1 MLDMSSKFI
10 IYLSILCNLMFVFG
24 TNGDSQKLINLGTK
38 NSGTRTREDKR
49 TYCSSNKDYVWC
61 LPDNYTAEENPFQ
74 HADMVPNR
82 PLPWYYVFEFRIKNI
97 DKIDDKAQSV
107 SISMYFS
114 VRWFEPRLVINETH
128 KAWSEV
134 KLGPPNE
141 VTISSQNLKH
151 LWYPELEIY
160 GIESFRAYTV
170 LREMSGLRIKKDQT
184 INYELKVE
192 VTISC
197 QMNFDNYP
205 LDEQMC
211 LFQVGSY
218 YGSNETIQCESN
230 LTYDATRQKN
240 IQHVVHLELLPPE
253 NQTVTLIS
261 GNYAVCGFSIH
272 LHRKR
277 MQNFVQI
284 YMPSFM
290 FVVAS
295 WISFV
300 VKPEMVPGRM
310 ALLVSILLIQLN
322 LFNNSK
328 DKGPVSNSNINA
340 LDLYLVFSMF
350 LVFSALMEFAVVLV
364 LMKLMPT
371 WTVNMVNEMTSNKKF
386 ALNRNTVY
394 DTKDSNELTKSLS
407 HPKTSSAFQILRNNR
422 DFDTTST
429 ETTTT
434 RAKETTC
441 QPNMNDVKHATE
453 YLCNKIDFISLS
465 LAPIIFIIFHLVYF
479 IYYLNQQAEMT

>member
-1 MLDMSSKFI
+1 MYD
-10 IYLSILCNLMFVFG
+10 
-24 TNGDSQKLINLGTK
+24 KLITFSLIVCYVWPNFGVYGNVKNVMNLGNMTARLT
-38 NSGTRTREDKR
+38 SRQDKR
-49 TYCSSNKDYVWC
+49 SYCSSNENYVWC
-61 LPDNYTAEENPFQ
+61 LPDNYTSEENPFQ
-74 HADMVPNR
+74 HADMVPNK
-82 PLPWYYVFEFRIKNI
+82 PLPWNNSFEFNIKNI

-107 SISMYFS
+107 SLSMYFS
-114 VRWFEPRLVINETH
+114 VKWFDPRLVINETH

-141 VTISSQNLKH
+141 VTISSKNLLN

-160 GIESFRAYTV
+160 GIESFRAYKV
-170 LREMSGLRIKKDQT
+170 LREMSGLRIKKDKT

-205 LDEQMC
+205 LDEQDC

-230 LTYDATRQKN
+230 WTYDATRQKN
-240 IQHVVHLELLPPE
+240 IQHVIELKSLPHKDK
-253 NQTVTLIS
+253 TVTLKS

-300 VKPEMVPGRM
+300 VKPDMVPGRM

-364 LMKLMPT
+364 LMKVMPS
-371 WTVNMVNEMTSNKKF
+371 WTVNMVNEMTLNKKF
-386 ALNRNTVY
+386 ALNRNNVFDEK
-394 DTKDSNELTKSLS
+394 DTNELTKSINS
-407 HPKTSSAFQILRNNR
+407 QKVSSAFQVLRNKHC
-422 DFDTTST
+422 F
-429 ETTTT
+429 ETTENIT
-434 RAKETTC
+434 RTAKETTC
-441 QPNMNDVKHATE
+441 QLDVNDVKDATE

-465 LAPIIFIIFHLVYF
+465 LAPIIFIIFHIVYF
-479 IYYLNQQAEMT
+479 IVYQ

>member
-1 MLDMSSKFI
+1 MCNKFI
-10 IYLSILCNLMFVFG
+10 ILKLTFYYIIHYSEVEGATKKLLTSGNTSFG
-24 TNGDSQKLINLGTK
+24 TSSRQ
-38 NSGTRTREDKR
+38 DKR

-74 HADMVPNR
+74 HADMAHDK
-82 PLPWYYVFEFRIKNI
+82 PLPWNYSFEFRIKNI
-97 DKIDDKAQSV
+97 DKISDKGQSV
-107 SISMYFS
+107 SLSMYFA

-134 KLGPPNE
+134 KLGPSNE
-141 VTISSQNLKH
+141 VTISSSNLKH

-160 GIESFRAYTV
+160 GIESFRAYKV
-170 LREMSGLRIKKDQT
+170 LREMSGLRIRKDQT
-184 INYELKVE
+184 INYELNVE

-205 LDEQMC
+205 LDRQKC

-230 LTYDATRQKN
+230 WWYDATRQKN
-240 IQHVVHLELLPPE
+240 IQHVVDLMSLPPE
-253 NQTVTLIS
+253 NQTVSLIS

-272 LHRKR
+272 LQRKR

-300 VKPEMVPGRM
+300 VKPDMVPGRM

-328 DKGPVSNSNINA
+328 DKGPVSNSNVNA

-364 LMKLMPT
+364 LMKVMPS
-371 WTVNMVNEMTSNKKF
+371 WTVYMVNDMCLNRKF
-386 ALNRNTVY
+386 ALNRNSEN
-394 DTKDSNELTKSLS
+394 DEKDSNELAKSIN
-407 HPKTSSAFQILRNNR
+407 KQKVSSAFQVIPNNEEHCFETR
-422 DFDTTST
+422 FENTTKT
-429 ETTTT
+429 PKKTN
-434 RAKETTC
+434 C
-441 QPNMNDVKHATE
+441 QQNINDVKQATE
-453 YLCNKIDFISLS
+453 YLCNKIDYISLF
-465 LAPIIFIIFHLVYF
+465 LAPVIFTIFHIIYF
-479 IYYLNQQAEMT
+479 IVYKSENTVN

>member
-1 MLDMSSKFI
+1 
-10 IYLSILCNLMFVFG
+10 
-24 TNGDSQKLINLGTK
+24 
-38 NSGTRTREDKR
+38 
-49 TYCSSNKDYVWC
+49 
-61 LPDNYTAEENPFQ
+61 
-74 HADMVPNR
+74 
-82 PLPWYYVFEFRIKNI
+82 
-97 DKIDDKAQSV
+97 
-107 SISMYFS
+107 
-114 VRWFEPRLVINETH
+114 
-128 KAWSEV
+128 
-134 KLGPPNE
+134 
-141 VTISSQNLKH
+141 
-151 LWYPELEIY
+151 
-160 GIESFRAYTV
+160 
-170 LREMSGLRIKKDQT
+170 
-184 INYELKVE
+184 
-192 VTISC
+192 
-197 QMNFDNYP
+197 
-205 LDEQMC
+205 
-211 LFQVGSY
+211 
-218 YGSNETIQCESN
+218 
-230 LTYDATRQKN
+230 
-240 IQHVVHLELLPPE
+240 
-253 NQTVTLIS
+253 
-261 GNYAVCGFSIH
+261 
-272 LHRKR
+272 
-277 MQNFVQI
+277 
-284 YMPSFM
+284 M

-386 ALNRNTVY
+386 ALNRNIVY

-422 DFDTTST
+422 DFDTTSS